1 MKVSIVHFPD
11 DLNIY
16 AIILRGDDTRLSIKI
31 LNNLS
36 LIAYNVSNRMID
48 ITEIEFLNELFS
60 VIIITFNSNSMQTL
74 ITYLL

>member
-16 AIILRGDDTRLSIKI
+16 AITFRSDDTRLSIKI

>member
-1 MKVSIVHFPD
+1 MKVSIVHFSD

-16 AIILRGDDTRLSIKI
+16 AITFRGDDTRLSIKI